1 MSFLIR
7 YIIITL
13 NYYYMKKTFLLGLFI
28 LALTTLMTSCNKSNS
43 ENNSSNNGSNNGSG
57 STSNIIIIGNDVYQI
72 NSAFYDDDD
81 DIELTFTCN
90 DLIFDIDLDNYD
102 KIPTGTFEITHDGR
116 HTAEVEMLFHDY
128 EYDVIGALTIS
139 QSDDVFT
146 ITITGVAVEDYI
158 QLPFSCTYEGRLVE
172 MMK

>member
-1 MSFLIR
+1 
-7 YIIITL
+7 
-13 NYYYMKKTFLLGLFI
+13 MKKTFLLGLFI

-81 DIELTFTCN
+81 DDIELTFTCN

-128 EYDVIGALTIS
+128 EYDVTGALTIS